1 LGKSV
6 SAVSNTVSSR
16 ADEVLR
22 RIERQAERRYLPI
35 IGPKRG
41 RILAEL
47 VRKGKPKRILEV
59 GTLVG
64 YSTILMGREL
74 EGDSEIVTVEI
85 DEGEVGIAEENIKEA
100 EIRARVRVLAG
111 DASDVIQRLN
121 GEFDLV
127 FLDADKGDYLTHLRL
142 VESRLHKG
150 SIVIAD
156 NAGAYAFFMREYLHY
171 VRDSGKYKSQ
181 FIPSDGDGVEVSI
194 KL

>member
-1 LGKSV
+1 MV
-6 SAVSNTVSSR
+6 SGR

-35 IGPKRG
+35 IGPERG

-47 VRKGKPKRILEV
+47 VRRAKPKRILEV

-64 YSTILMGREL
+64 YSTILMGRAL
-74 EGDSEIVTVEI
+74 GGDSEIVSVEI
-85 DEGEVGIAEENIKEA
+85 DEDEVEIAEENIREA

-111 DASDVIQRLN
+111 DASELISRLD

-127 FLDADKGDYLTHLRL
+127 FLDADKSEYLTHLRL
-142 VESRLHKG
+142 VESKLHKG

-156 NAGAYAFFMREYLHY
+156 NAGACAFFMRDYLRY
-171 VRDSGKYKSQ
+171 VRDSGKYKSR

-194 KL
+194 RL